1 MRSSR
6 QRRRHGPREEKG
18 AGEAMKDFSGKAAFI
33 TGGAGG
39 IGLAM
44 ARAFGQRG
52 MKVAIADV
60 EAETCA
66 MAVETLRREGIVAI
80 GTACDVSDR
89 DALAE
94 AAART
99 RREFGR
105 VHVLCNNAGVS
116 RPGPIETIASS
127 DWDWVIGVNLKGL
140 VHGLQLFLPH
150 MKAHGED
157 GHIVNTASIN
167 GVSGSPLAGP
177 YSATKF
183 AVVGLSEVLA
193 AELQETAIGVSVLCP
208 SWVKT
213 RMLDNGRNRPARFG
227 GPIKLDADNAN
238 AERNARYAR
247 ALESGLDPAHVAELV
262 IGAIET
268 RRLFVFPHA
277 ETRDAVERGYAQ
289 MLEGFD
295 ALDGFARNAR

>member
-1 MRSSR
+1 
-6 QRRRHGPREEKG
+6 
-18 AGEAMKDFSGKAAFI
+18 MKDFAGKAAFI

-44 ARAFGQRG
+44 ARAVGQRG

-60 EAETCA
+60 EAESCA
-66 MAVETLRREGIVAI
+66 RAVEALRREGIIAI

-89 DALAE
+89 EALAE
-94 AAART
+94 AAKRT
-99 RREFGR
+99 FAEFGK

-116 RPGPIETIASS
+116 RAGAIETIAAS

-140 VHGLQLFLPH
+140 IHGLQLFLPH
-150 MKAHGED
+150 MKAHGEA

-167 GVSGSPLAGP
+167 GVAGAPLAGP
-177 YSATKF
+177 YTATKF
-183 AVVGLSEVLA
+183 AVVGLSEALA
-193 AELQETAIGVSVLCP
+193 AELAETPIGVSVLCP

-247 ALESGLDPAHVAELV
+247 ALESGLDPAHVAHLV
-262 IGAIET
+262 IGAIEA
-268 RRLFVFPHA
+268 RRLFVFTHA
-277 ETRDAVERGYAQ
+277 ETRAAVERCYEL

-295 ALDGFARNAR
+295 ALDGFERKTG

>member
-1 MRSSR
+1 
-6 QRRRHGPREEKG
+6 
-18 AGEAMKDFSGKAAFI
+18 MKDFAGKAAFI

-44 ARAFGQRG
+44 ARALGQRG

-66 MAVETLRREGIVAI
+66 IAAETLRRENIEAI
-80 GTACDVSDR
+80 GIACDVSDR
-89 DALAE
+89 EALAD
-94 AAART
+94 AARRT
-99 RREFGR
+99 FAKFGK
-105 VHVLCNNAGVS
+105 VHILCNNAGVS
-116 RPGPIETIASS
+116 RAGPVETVAAS

-140 VHGLQLFLPH
+140 IHGLQLFLPH

-167 GVSGSPLAGP
+167 GVAGVALAGP

-183 AVVGLSEVLA
+183 AVVGMSEVLA
-193 AELQETAIGVSVLCP
+193 AELKDTPIGVSVLCP

-213 RMLDNGRNRPARFG
+213 RMLDNGRNRPAHYG
-227 GPIKLDADNAN
+227 GPIKIATDAGN

-247 ALESGLDPAHVAELV
+247 ALETGLDPADVAQLV
-262 IGAIET
+262 LGAVES
-268 RRLFVFPHA
+268 RRLFVFTHPDTSA
-277 ETRDAVERGYAQ
+277 AVDYCH
-289 MLEGFD
+289 
-295 ALDGFARNAR
+295 

>member
-1 MRSSR
+1 
-6 QRRRHGPREEKG
+6 
-18 AGEAMKDFSGKAAFI
+18 MKAFAGKAAFI

-66 MAVETLRREGIVAI
+66 RAVETLRREGVEAI

-89 DALAE
+89 EALAE
-94 AAART
+94 AVKRT
-99 RREFGR
+99 FAEFGKI
-105 VHVLCNNAGVS
+105 HILCNNAGVS
-116 RPGPIETIASS
+116 RAGPVETIAAS

-140 VHGLQLFLPH
+140 IHGLQLFLPH
-150 MKAHGED
+150 MKAHGEE

-167 GVSGSPLAGP
+167 GVAGAPLAGP

-193 AELQETAIGVSVLCP
+193 AELAETPIGVSVLCP
-208 SWVKT
+208 RWVKT

-227 GPIKLDADNAN
+227 GPIKLDADNVN
-238 AERNARYAR
+238 AERNARYAK
-247 ALESGLDPAHVAELV
+247 ALESGLDPADVAQLV
-262 IGAIET
+262 IGAIEA
-268 RRLFVFPHA
+268 RRLFVFTHA
-277 ETRDAVERGYAQ
+277 ETRAAVERGYQ
-289 MLEGFD
+289 LMIEGFD
-295 ALDGFARNAR
+295 ALDGSQHKAG

>member
-1 MRSSR
+1 
-6 QRRRHGPREEKG
+6 
-18 AGEAMKDFSGKAAFI
+18 MKDFAGKAAFI
-33 TGGAGG
+33 TGSAGG

-60 EAETCA
+60 EAESCA
-66 MAVETLRREGIVAI
+66 KAVETLRGEGITAI
-80 GTACDVSDR
+80 GSVCDVSDR
-89 DALAE
+89 EALAE
-94 AAART
+94 AATRT
-99 RREFGR
+99 FREFGK
-105 VHVLCNNAGVS
+105 VHILCNNAGVS
-116 RPGPIETIASS
+116 RAGPIETIAGS

-157 GHIVNTASIN
+157 GHIVNTASVN
-167 GVSGSPLAGP
+167 GVVGSPLAGP

-183 AVVGLSEVLA
+183 AVVGMSEVLA
-193 AELQETAIGVSVLCP
+193 AELAETPIGVSVLCP

-213 RMLDNGRNRPARFG
+213 RMLDNGRNRPAHFG
-227 GPIKLDADNAN
+227 GPIRLDTDSAN

-247 ALESGLDPAHVAELV
+247 ALESGLDPADVAALV

-268 RRLFVFPHA
+268 RRLFVFTHA
-277 ETRDAVERGYAQ
+277 ETRAAVERCHEL
-289 MLEGFD
+289 MLQGFD
-295 ALDGFARNAR
+295 ALGETAQRQAG

>member
-1 MRSSR
+1 
-6 QRRRHGPREEKG
+6 
-18 AGEAMKDFSGKAAFI
+18 MKDFSGKAAFI

-44 ARAFGQRG
+44 ARAFGKRG
-52 MKVAIADV
+52 MRVAIADV
-60 EAETCA
+60 EAETCTQ
-66 MAVETLRREGIVAI
+66 AVETLRREGIVAI
-80 GTACDVSDR
+80 GAACDVSDR
-89 DALAE
+89 EALAE

-99 RREFGR
+99 FRELGK

-116 RPGPIETIASS
+116 RAGPIETIASS

-150 MKAHGED
+150 MKAHGEE
-157 GHIVNTASIN
+157 GHIVNTASVN
-167 GVSGSPLAGP
+167 GVAGSPLAGP

-193 AELQETAIGVSVLCP
+193 AELVDTPIGVSVLCP

-213 RMLDNGRNRPARFG
+213 RMLDNGRNRPTRYG
-227 GPIKLDADNAN
+227 GPIKLDADGGN
-238 AERNARYAR
+238 AERNARYAK
-247 ALESGLDPAHVAELV
+247 ALESGLDPRHVAELV

-268 RRLFVFPHA
+268 RRLFVFTHA
-277 ETRDAVERGYAQ
+277 ETRAAVERRHEL
-289 MLEGFD
+289 MLQGFD
-295 ALDGFARNAR
+295 ALGETPQRRAG

>member
-1 MRSSR
+1 
-6 QRRRHGPREEKG
+6 
-18 AGEAMKDFSGKAAFI
+18 MKDFAGKAAFI

-66 MAVETLRREGIVAI
+66 RAVEALRREDIEAI

-89 DALAE
+89 EALAE
-94 AAART
+94 AASRT
-99 RREFGR
+99 FAEFGK
-105 VHVLCNNAGVS
+105 VHLLCNNAGVS
-116 RPGPIETIASS
+116 RAGAIETIAAS

-140 VHGLQLFLPH
+140 IHGLQLFLPH
-150 MKAHGED
+150 MKAHGEA

-167 GVSGSPLAGP
+167 GVAGAPLAGP

-193 AELQETAIGVSVLCP
+193 AELAETPIGVSVLCP

-213 RMLDNGRNRPARFG
+213 RMLDNGRNRPTRFG

-238 AERNARYAR
+238 TERNARYAK
-247 ALESGLDPAHVAELV
+247 ALESGLDPAHVAQLV
-262 IGAIET
+262 IGAIEA
-268 RRLFVFPHA
+268 RRLFVFTHA
-277 ETRDAVERGYAQ
+277 ETRAAVERCYAQ

-295 ALDGFARNAR
+295 ALDGFERKAG

>member
-1 MRSSR
+1 
-6 QRRRHGPREEKG
+6 
-18 AGEAMKDFSGKAAFI
+18 MKDFAGKAAFI

-44 ARAFGQRG
+44 ARTFGQRG

-66 MAVETLRREGIVAI
+66 RAVEALRREGITAI

-94 AAART
+94 TARRT
-99 RREFGR
+99 FAEFGK

-116 RPGPIETIASS
+116 RAGAIETIAAS

-150 MKAHGED
+150 MRAHGEA

-167 GVSGSPLAGP
+167 GVAGASLAGP

-193 AELQETAIGVSVLCP
+193 AELAETPIGVSVLCP

-213 RMLDNGRNRPARFG
+213 RMLDNGRNRPTRFG

-238 AERNARYAR
+238 AERNARYAK
-247 ALESGLDPAHVAELV
+247 ALESGLDPAHVAQLV
-262 IGAIET
+262 IGAIEA
-268 RRLFVFPHA
+268 RRLFVFTHA
-277 ETRDAVERGYAQ
+277 ETRAAVERCYEQ

-295 ALDGFARNAR
+295 ALDEFERKTG

>member
-1 MRSSR
+1 
-6 QRRRHGPREEKG
+6 
-18 AGEAMKDFSGKAAFI
+18 MKDFAGRTAFI

-66 MAVETLRREGIVAI
+66 RAVEALRRENIEAI

-89 DALAE
+89 EALAE
-94 AAART
+94 AAERT
-99 RREFGR
+99 FTEFGK

-116 RPGPIETIASS
+116 RAGAIETIAAS

-140 VHGLQLFLPH
+140 IHGLQLFLAH
-150 MKAHGED
+150 MKAHGEA

-167 GVSGSPLAGP
+167 GVAGAPLAGP

-193 AELQETAIGVSVLCP
+193 AELAETPIGVSVLCP

-213 RMLDNGRNRPARFG
+213 RMLDNGRNRPTRFG
-227 GPIKLDADNAN
+227 GPIKLGTDDAN
-238 AERNARYAR
+238 AERNARYAK
-247 ALESGLDPAHVAELV
+247 ALESGLDPAHLAQLV
-262 IGAIET
+262 IGAVES
-268 RRLFVFPHA
+268 RRLFVFTHA
-277 ETRDAVERGYAQ
+277 ETRAAVERYQ
-289 MLEGFD
+289 ELMLEGFD
-295 ALDGFARNAR
+295 ALDGFTCKTG